1 MKDHIHTDTYAVQQ
15 PAPLD
20 LLLQEPGKRRAY
32 MRLAPAVLLK
42 KQGVC
47 RTSEAILVLLAF
59 FQSHFNSRQQ
69 SNKTPPYFSSTFNQS
84 FIHINEHERKEIG
97 NIFTLGKQSKRRL
110 WEMPSIN
117 LINPGES
124 PRLGFFFLNAVRSQK
139 SFYMSKIK
147 SCKPIEKML
156 PVGS

>member
-1 MKDHIHTDTYAVQQ
+1 MKAHIHTDTYAVQQ
-15 PAPLD
+15 PATLD

-32 MRLAPAVLLK
+32 MRLVPAVLLK

-59 FQSHFNSRQQ
+59 FQSHFTSRQQ
-69 SNKTPPYFSSTFNQS
+69 PNKNPLYFSSTFNQS
-84 FIHINEHERKEIG
+84 FIHINEHESKEIG

-110 WEMPSIN
+110 CKMPSIT

-124 PRLGFFFLNAVRSQK
+124 PRLGFVFF
-139 SFYMSKIK
+139 
-147 SCKPIEKML
+147 
-156 PVGS
+156 